1 MKQRITA
8 PNGCKIESVE
18 HDDNSVVIMFS
29 EDKPKFKKGDF
40 LKSMIDGRI
49 IIYKDIDC
57 AWVNFL
63 TLLSFYNNGGDSN
76 CGWDGN
82 AFKLCT
88 DEEKQEM
95 LDYMHSNG
103 KDWDDVNM
111 EVVPYVWK
119 PQRGEKYWLIH
130 THFEVRFSFYD
141 PNNGSC
147 FDDIKYYN
155 RFKTE
160 EEAQKYAE
168 EFKRILKERKL

>member
-63 TLLSFYNNGGDSN
+63 TFLSFYNNGGDSN

-103 KDWDDVNM
+103 KDWDEDNM
-111 EVVPYVWK
+111 EVIPYVWK
-119 PQRGEKYWLIH
+119 PQNGEKYWLIH
-130 THFEVRFSFYD
+130 TNFEVRFSFYD
-141 PNNGSC
+141 QNNGSC

-160 EEAQKYAE
+160 KEAQKYADE
-168 EFKRILKERKL
+168 LKRILKERRL